1 MFTVFIQVAKLLI
14 YSAVG
19 YLLCRF
25 RILNNEHSGIL
36 SKLLVWVFL
45 PCNIFKTFAKNC
57 TVSYISENYFLVIT
71 SAVIVSVLGITMH
84 FVSKLMSKD
93 PYKRRVYE
101 YSLVIS
107 NNGYMGYPMAEALL
121 GAQGLTNAMIFSLP
135 ISLYIYTYGY
145 CALSK
150 KSFSL
155 KKLINPVIITM
166 LLGIVTGLCALPI
179 PDFIYSI
186 MNDLSACMAPVSML
200 LAGIVISEFSFKNL
214 LSDPAPYITSVL
226 RLILIPLSIGGI
238 LLLVGAPKE
247 VLTVAVLLFSM
258 PCGLNT
264 IVFPKSID
272 EDCRPGAGI
281 ALISSLFS
289 CITVP
294 IILSI
299 FGIA

>member
-1 MFTVFIQVAKLLI
+1 
-14 YSAVG
+14 
-19 YLLCRF
+19 
-25 RILNNEHSGIL
+25 
-36 SKLLVWVFL
+36 
-45 PCNIFKTFAKNC
+45 
-57 TVSYISENYFLVIT
+57 
-71 SAVIVSVLGITMH
+71 
-84 FVSKLMSKD
+84 
-93 PYKRRVYE
+93 
-101 YSLVIS
+101 
-107 NNGYMGYPMAEALL
+107 
-121 GAQGLTNAMIFSLP
+121 
-135 ISLYIYTYGY
+135 
-145 CALSK
+145 
-150 KSFSL
+150 
-155 KKLINPVIITM
+155 M

-200 LAGIVISEFSFKNL
+200 LAGIVISEFSFKSL

-226 RLILIPLSIGGI
+226 RLILIPLSVGGI